1 MTANAIT
8 TETPVSYIY
17 SNHITKY
24 GIVIEMQG
32 DRAKIQWQAQ
42 FSKGDLG
49 TFTTRISQKTT
60 VAIKSLSEWTEK
72 LRLNEGITLCP
83 SGLEYHTPKTSN
95 Q

>member
-42 FSKGDLG
+42 YSNGSSATL
-49 TFTTRISQKTT
+49 TTRINQKTT
-60 VAIKSLSEWTEK
+60 VAIKRLSEWTEK
-72 LRLNEGITLCP
+72 LRLDDGITLCP
-83 SGLEYHTPKTSN
+83 SGLEYRTPK
-95 Q
+95 